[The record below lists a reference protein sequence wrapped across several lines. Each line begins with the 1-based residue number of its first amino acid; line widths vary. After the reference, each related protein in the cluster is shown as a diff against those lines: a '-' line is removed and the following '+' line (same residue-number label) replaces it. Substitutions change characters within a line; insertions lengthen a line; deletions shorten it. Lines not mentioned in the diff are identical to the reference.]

1 MMTSEIK
8 YRLDE
13 YIIIEGGG
21 VFLTWVSHIAIG
33 AQLSGRCFII
43 GNILVIG
50 PQKHEEAGFLKLEFY
65 EQLRKLP
72 AWTKTTYYCLASSI
86 RKVDTGQSFA
96 HELKVHPYIL
106 KIDMVATDIK
116 GPGSFRL
123 GRYKIIIDGNNIIA
137 WQSIGELNRT
147 ISGKCAIESGI
158 LFIGRKEIES
168 DDGQSRRGFFSC
180 QKLLPQWDKTFAWGH
195 YGSLRVCKEPKP
207 RESYAAIWKPEGVK
221 ISIGDNIPFIQSQ
234 ELRKEK
240 ISQLKISGSE
250 CLKTAWHRFI
260 EWNGWGRIKALIIA
274 GIFYG
279 LRIVVFILEKLEC
292 LTHGVIARF
301 RKHRDK

>member
-13 YIIIEGGG
+13 YIITERAG
-21 VFLTWVSHIAIG
+21 VFLTSVSHIAIG
-33 AQLSGRCFII
+33 AQLSRRCSII

-50 PQKHEEAGFLKLEFY
+50 PQEHEEAGFLKLEFD

-86 RKVDTGQSFA
+86 RRVGTGQSLA
-96 HELKVHPYIL
+96 HELKIPPHIL
-106 KIDMVATDIK
+106 KIDVVDRDIK

-123 GRYKIIIDGNNIIA
+123 GRYRIIINGNNIIA

-147 ISGKCAIESGI
+147 IGGKCAIESGI
-158 LFIGRKEIES
+158 LFLGQKEIES

-180 QKLLPQWDKTFAWGH
+180 QKLLPQWDKTFAWGQ
-195 YGSLRVCKEPKP
+195 YGSLRACKEPGP
-207 RESYAAIWKPEGVK
+207 RESHAVIWKPAGVK
-221 ISIGDNIPFIQSQ
+221 ISVGDNISVIQSQ
-234 ELRKEK
+234 ELRKERT
-240 ISQLKISGSE
+240 SQLGISGSE
-250 CLKTAWHRFI
+250 WLRTAWHRSN
-260 EWNGWGRIKALIIA
+260 EWNGWGRIGALIIA

-279 LRIVVFILEKLEC
+279 LRIVVSILEKLEC
-292 LTHGVIARF
+292 STHGIVARL
-301 RKHRDK
+301 RKHRHK